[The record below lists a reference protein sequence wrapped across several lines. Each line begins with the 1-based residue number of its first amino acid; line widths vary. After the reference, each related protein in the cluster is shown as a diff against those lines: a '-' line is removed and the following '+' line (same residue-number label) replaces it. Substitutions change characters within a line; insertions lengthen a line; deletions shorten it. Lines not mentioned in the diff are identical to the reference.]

1 MRAKPT
7 GLWQH
12 KAGVKTQ
19 PQPPPYPQHWL
30 PHSLC
35 PQTTKFG
42 FVLFCHKCCTV
53 GFLILYLQI
62 LVFGYA
68 KNKLCPD

>member
-19 PQPPPYPQHWL
+19 PQPPPISPALAPTQPL
-30 PHSLC
+30 P
-35 PQTTKFG
+35 PTTKFG

>member
-1 MRAKPT
+1 MGR
-7 GLWQH
+7 QH
-12 KAGVKTQ
+12 KAGVRVQ
-19 PQPPPYPQHWL
+19 PRHTPSSPGPGSRTAAAL
-30 PHSLC
+30 
-35 PQTTKFG
+35 TTEFG
-42 FVLFCHKCCTV
+42 FVLFRHKCCTV